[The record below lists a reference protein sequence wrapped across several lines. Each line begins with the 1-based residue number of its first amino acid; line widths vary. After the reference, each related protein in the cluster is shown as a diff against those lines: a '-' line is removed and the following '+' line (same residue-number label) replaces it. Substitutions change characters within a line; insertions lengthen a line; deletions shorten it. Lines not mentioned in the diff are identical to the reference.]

1 MSQTKQ
7 EVVEEL
13 NSIVFAYKIQI
24 SSINFLIKIAEN
36 LDEIEISVEESGQE
50 NNLRDVE
57 IKTIKE
63 PKNEEVN
70 LKEQDNQR
78 LPPIRRPSIDIKK
91 LIEYI
96 FNYLAVQFLKL
107 TSKKILLRSLLI
119 YSISIWE
126 GFMRD
131 YLRIVLTHNWEVL
144 KNIKQEIK
152 YSLSEII
159 EMLGEYD
166 SIDEFRSEIVEEYLY
181 NLLHESIDGIS
192 KKLSNLNI
200 INLSEFNDWN
210 VLREAYYKRNIVTH
224 NNGIINRKYCMAV
237 GIPDCKIGEE
247 VEITTEYLRDIPNCL
262 DGFIDFVHMKI
273 CDKYRLEECQ
283 S

>member
-107 TSKKILLRSLLI
+107 TSKKKFC
-119 YSISIWE
+119 YAP
-126 GFMRD
+126 F
-131 YLRIVLTHNWEVL
+131 
-144 KNIKQEIK
+144 
-152 YSLSEII
+152 
-159 EMLGEYD
+159 
-166 SIDEFRSEIVEEYLY
+166 
-181 NLLHESIDGIS
+181 
-192 KKLSNLNI
+192 
-200 INLSEFNDWN
+200 
-210 VLREAYYKRNIVTH
+210 
-224 NNGIINRKYCMAV
+224 
-237 GIPDCKIGEE
+237 
-247 VEITTEYLRDIPNCL
+247 
-262 DGFIDFVHMKI
+262 
-273 CDKYRLEECQ
+273 
-283 S
+283 

>member
-1 MSQTKQ
+1 MGRFY
-7 EVVEEL
+7 ERL
-13 NSIVFAYKIQI
+13 F
-24 SSINFLIKIAEN
+24 EN
-36 LDEIEISVEESGQE
+36 CSNPQL
-50 NNLRDVE
+50 
-57 IKTIKE
+57 
-63 PKNEEVN
+63 
-70 LKEQDNQR
+70 
-78 LPPIRRPSIDIKK
+78 
-91 LIEYI
+91 
-96 FNYLAVQFLKL
+96 
-107 TSKKILLRSLLI
+107 
-119 YSISIWE
+119 E
-126 GFMRD
+126 GF
-131 YLRIVLTHNWEVL
+131 

-224 NNGIINRKYCMAV
+224 NNEIITRKYCMAV